1 MRKNKRKSSLTF
13 VLDFTTSKLLAYI
26 VIILSSTIGYLINS
40 SDVVVV
46 GLIVGSTL
54 SGAKSITD
62 NIMKIK
68 SSGII
73 GGGQTASNE
82 TTGDE
87 TTNEPIEDDSEKQ
100 T

>member
-26 VIILSSTIGYLINS
+26 VIVLSSTIGYLINS

-73 GGGQTASNE
+73 GGGQTTNNE

-87 TTNEPIEDDSEKQ
+87 TTNEPIEDDLEKQ